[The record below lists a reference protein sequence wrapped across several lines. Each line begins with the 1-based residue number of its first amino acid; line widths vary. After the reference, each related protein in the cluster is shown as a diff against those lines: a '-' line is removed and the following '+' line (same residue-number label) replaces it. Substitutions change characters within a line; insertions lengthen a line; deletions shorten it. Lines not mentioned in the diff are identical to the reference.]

1 MSELSSRLNLKLKSS
16 DRDKLILNQ
25 AYIEYDIFSLFKI
38 DLINLIKIKASLA
51 KNFHIQPSE
60 IDRMF
65 MWEYEMFIEE
75 LNDQVKE
82 ENKRQQDEMD
92 KYHINDIQKMTNPK
106 NMNSM
111 MNPKMPKMPNIKY

>member
-1 MSELSSRLNLKLKSS
+1 
-16 DRDKLILNQ
+16 
-25 AYIEYDIFSLFKI
+25 
-38 DLINLIKIKASLA
+38 
-51 KNFHIQPSE
+51 
-60 IDRMF
+60 